1 MAEEKTLTHW
11 GKTRDVNYLGS
22 WDLQPGQ
29 DLILTIK
36 SIGQQTVEN
45 PMENT
50 KEVKTVIHFV
60 EDGYKPMVLNTT
72 NKKAIAAALD
82 TPYIE
87 NWVGNP
93 ISIYVAKVKAF
104 GKINDAL
111 RIRDKKPDVTVYK
124 CEECGNI
131 IKGLMGKTPTDL
143 VEISKRNCNGKAL
156 CVACQKKFK
165 AEMDK
170 KNEPVKEEKPK
181 AETKADTEE
190 DW

>member
-1 MAEEKTLTHW
+1 MEEKTLTHW

-93 ISIYVAKVKAF
+93 ISIYVAKIKAF

-124 CEECGNI
+124 CEGCGNI
-131 IKGLMGKTPTDL
+131 IKGLMGKTPTEL
-143 VEISKRNCNGKAL
+143 VEISMRNCNGKKL

-170 KNEPVKEEKPK
+170 AAVKEEKV
-181 AETKADTEE
+181 E
-190 DW
+190 